1 MSGFSQSSVSSQ
13 SSRGTKRKWV
23 PEEDAALVACMVDLH
38 NAGTFN
44 ADTGFKA
51 GYLNE
56 LEKMMEKVLP
66 NAMLKAKPNLESR
79 IRTLKRDWSI
89 VYDMLSGKNN
99 SGFGWDEHRQ
109 LVVAE
114 DAVWN
119 SYISSHKEATQFRH
133 RSFPY
138 YDQLTAI
145 YAKDRATGKD
155 AQTAAD
161 IIEEINVEDVAA
173 TNSHEERNDF
183 HGSEAD
189 VSLDDMDLSATQPQP
204 EPQLARNQ
212 GDSAFSKKKKK
223 ISDAS
228 DFSTSFNDAAALLA
242 ENVRTVGLEISKSI
256 ASEVVIQ
263 QKSEMTIQESALKLY
278 PTLCEVEGLTEDERY
293 RALSKIPDH
302 PTQMFIFFSLPSV
315 VRLEWVRRFLAD
327 H

>member
-1 MSGFSQSSVSSQ
+1 MSGFSQSNVSSQ

-38 NAGTFN
+38 NAGTYN

-51 GYLNE
+51 SYLNE
-56 LEKMMEKVLP
+56 LEKMLEKVLP
-66 NAMLKAKPNLESR
+66 NTMLKAKPNLESR

-109 LVVAE
+109 IVVAK

-119 SYISSHKEATQFRH
+119 SYISSHKEAAQFRH

-161 IIEEINVEDVAA
+161 IIEEINAEDVAA
-173 TNSHEERNDF
+173 TNTREERDDF
-183 HGSEAD
+183 HGFEAD

-204 EPQLARNQ
+204 DRN
-212 GDSAFSKKKKK
+212 
-223 ISDAS
+223 
-228 DFSTSFNDAAALLA
+228 
-242 ENVRTVGLEISKSI
+242 
-256 ASEVVIQ
+256 
-263 QKSEMTIQESALKLY
+263 
-278 PTLCEVEGLTEDERY
+278 EVEGLTEDERY
-293 RALSKIPDH
+293 QALSKIPDH
-302 PTQMFIFFSLPSV
+302 PTQMLIFFSLPSA
-315 VRLEWVRRFLAD
+315 VRLEWVRRFLAN

>member
-13 SSRGTKRKWV
+13 NSRGTKSKWV
-23 PEEDAALVACMVDLH
+23 PEEDAALVSYIVDFD
-38 NAGTFN
+38 NIGTFN
-44 ADTGFKA
+44 ADKGFKA

-56 LEKMMEKVLP
+56 LEKMLEKVLP

-99 SGFGWDEHRQ
+99 SSCGWDEHRQ
-109 LVVAE
+109 LVVVE

-119 SYISSHKEATQFRH
+119 SYINSHKEAAQFKH

-138 YDQLTAI
+138 YNQLTAI

-155 AQTAAD
+155 AQKTTD
-161 IIEEINVEDVAA
+161 IIEEIDVEDVVD
-173 TNSHEERNDF
+173 TNTHEERNNF
-183 HGSEAD
+183 HGCEAD

-204 EPQLARNQ
+204 ARNQ
-212 GDSAFSKKKKK
+212 K
-223 ISDAS
+223 I
-228 DFSTSFNDAAALLA
+228 
-242 ENVRTVGLEISKSI
+242 
-256 ASEVVIQ
+256 
-263 QKSEMTIQESALKLY
+263 TIQESALKLY

-302 PTQMFIFFSLPSV
+302 PTQMLIFFSLPSA